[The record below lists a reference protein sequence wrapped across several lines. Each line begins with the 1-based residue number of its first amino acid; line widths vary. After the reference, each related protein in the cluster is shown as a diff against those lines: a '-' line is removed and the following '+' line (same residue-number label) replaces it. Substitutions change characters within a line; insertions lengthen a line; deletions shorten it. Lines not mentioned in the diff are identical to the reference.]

1 MSLKKRI
8 RKLFGARKTEPVASN
23 QESESVPAPA
33 PAPALLTDPC
43 AHLYF
48 LRQGP
53 FGAELNAI
61 GEVPRHTINWVVP
74 DFGVGSGG
82 HLNIFR
88 MVANLES
95 LGFDCRVVIDRQ
107 TRFSDGVAAKTF
119 IAEHY
124 MPLNGEVYVG
134 EATMPPAWFTFATA
148 WETAYTVRN
157 FRSTHRKCYF
167 VQDFEPMFFPAG
179 TIASL
184 AEQTYRFGFLGI
196 TSGNWLADCLGRDYG
211 MRTRTIGFSYD
222 RVRYAPLPRG
232 QSDKAKRI
240 FFYARQFTPRRGF
253 ELGILVLSEV
263 AKRMPDVEI
272 VLAGSDVAA
281 FSIPFDYRNAGILAL
296 DDLPRLYSDCDVAL
310 VLSHTNLSLLP
321 LELMACGCPVVS
333 NRGENVEWLLNG
345 ETAMLAENDIDALAD
360 AIQALLTNE
369 DLRQRLIR
377 NGLALA
383 HSTDWKAQAALLAS
397 YLQEEQGS

>member
-1 MSLKKRI
+1 MSLRKRI
-8 RKLFGARKTEPVASN
+8 RNLFGARETESVASIP
-23 QESESVPAPA
+23 EPEPTPV
-33 PAPALLTDPC
+33 LLPDPC

-53 FGAELNAI
+53 FGAELDAI
-61 GEVPRHTINWVVP
+61 GEVPHLTINWVVP

-88 MVANLES
+88 MVANLED
-95 LGFDCRVVIDRQ
+95 LGFDCRIVIDRQ
-107 TRFSDGVAAKTF
+107 TRFTDGAAAKTF
-119 IAEHY
+119 MSEHY
-124 MPLNGEVYVG
+124 LPLKGEVYVG
-134 EATMPPAWFTFATA
+134 ESTMPPAWFTFATA
-148 WETAYTVRN
+148 WQTAYTVRN
-157 FRSTHRKCYF
+157 FRSTHCKCYF

-222 RVRYAPLPRG
+222 RGRYAPLPREH
-232 QSDKAKRI
+232 SDKAKRI

-281 FSIPFDYRNAGILAL
+281 FSIPFDHRNAGILAL

-333 NRGENVEWLLNG
+333 NRGANVEWLLSG

-360 AIQALLTNE
+360 AIQAVLTNE

-383 HSTDWKAQAALLAS
+383 HSTDWKEQAALLAS